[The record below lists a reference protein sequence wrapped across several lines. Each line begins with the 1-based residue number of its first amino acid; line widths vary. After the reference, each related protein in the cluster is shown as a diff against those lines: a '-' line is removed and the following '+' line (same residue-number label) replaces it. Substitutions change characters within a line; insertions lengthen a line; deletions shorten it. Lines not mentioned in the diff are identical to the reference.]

1 MTYRRRVDSDQ
12 LDATRANDTRGE
24 SNAHVAS
31 ARAVLRNSTSII
43 SEILRVASRKGLSAF
58 TKAKSLL
65 RDFIVSLNAELLRD
79 IITKTFTAIT

>member
-31 ARAVLRNSTSII
+31 ARAVLRNWTNII
-43 SEILRVASRKGLSAF
+43 SEILRVARRESSAF
-58 TKAKSLL
+58 TKATAAP
-65 RDFIVSLNAELLRD
+65 VSQFYRFVKRSYLV
-79 IITKTFTAIT
+79 I

>member
-31 ARAVLRNSTSII
+31 ARAVLRNWTNII
-43 SEILRVASRKGLSAF
+43 SEILRVASRRELSAF
-58 TKAKSLL
+58 TKATAAP
-65 RDFIVSLNAELLRD
+65 VSQFYRFVKRSYLM
-79 IITKTFTAIT
+79 I